1 VWVLVVIAAHLAAG
15 GWYAAYEIG
24 SRDYETLGA
33 ALAIAGAVALVLA
46 IAIAFIDRTL
56 VLAGPAEAI
65 IVTGRGYAT
74 ADGTHRGFRIV
85 IGGRVLPI
93 PLLERADRLDL
104 MPVPVDITLTAVP
117 IRRGE
122 ADITFRGSAKIPAR
136 EQEIANAIERFL
148 GKTPDDIQAVVT
160 ETVTGAARGVL
171 GMTTIEDLREDSLKV
186 ADHIRHEA
194 EDHLDKMGLTLERL
208 HIVDVRTRE

>member
-1 VWVLVVIAAHLAAG
+1 M
-15 GWYAAYEIG
+15 
-24 SRDYETLGA
+24 
-33 ALAIAGAVALVLA
+33 LAIV
-46 IAIAFIDRTL
+46 IAFIDRTL
-56 VLAGPAEAI
+56 ILAGPAEAI
-65 IVTGRGYAT
+65 IVTGRRYAS
-74 ADGTHRGFRIV
+74 ADGTRGYRIV

-122 ADITFRGSAKIPAR
+122 ADITLRGSAKIPAR
-136 EQEIANAIERFL
+136 EQEIANPIERFL
-148 GKTPDDIQAVVT
+148 GKTPDDIQAAVT

-171 GMTTIEDLREDSLKV
+171 GMMTIEDPREDSLKV

-194 EDHLDKMGLTLERL
+194 EAHLDRMGLTLERL